1 MILVDTSVLIH
12 FFKGV
17 NSEGCK
23 KFTLLRR
30 KPRLRAEAHYG
41 AQARVFRPWMNAG
54 RVPFEAP
61 KERSRVCFGGFR
73 LPARSRFG
81 EGRPDEAC
89 GGVTGFSPWGSTPE
103 KLKRGLK
110 YL

>member
-30 KPRLRAEAHYG
+30 KPRLRALTHYG
-41 AQARVFRPWMNAG
+41 VQARV
-54 RVPFEAP
+54 
-61 KERSRVCFGGFR
+61 
-73 LPARSRFG
+73 L
-81 EGRPDEAC
+81 D
-89 GGVTGFSPWGSTPE
+89 
-103 KLKRGLK
+103 RG
-110 YL
+110 